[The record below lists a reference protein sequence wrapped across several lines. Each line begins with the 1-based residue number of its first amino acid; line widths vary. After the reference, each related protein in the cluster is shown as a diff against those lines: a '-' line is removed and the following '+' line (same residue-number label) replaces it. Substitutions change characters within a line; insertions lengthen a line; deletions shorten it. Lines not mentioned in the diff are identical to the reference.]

1 MSTPSYSP
9 SSPSY
14 SPGLAEL
21 VEEAQAADAA
31 RATMRD
37 AIMRDA
43 MIMTEDMRKAASA
56 AQRQEQ

>member
-1 MSTPSYSP
+1 M
-9 SSPSY
+9 
-14 SPGLAEL
+14 

-56 AQRQEQ
+56 AQCQEQ